1 LLLFTPKPTVAST
14 HHNPSNLTCVLG
26 ISSSSLKTLYSCL
39 RIAANDQL
47 GGRSTE
53 INNVQEIALP
63 PRVYFNFERD
73 KLYFREDW
81 NKGVQGSWSC
91 IMQFIDLLNESDL
104 KRVKGLG
111 FDVNARVCSLRPSG
125 HYPILAGWD
134 SLETLYLGFVGVKL
148 GSHCLIG
155 FRELGRKDYS
165 AFMRRYRKNPCWRSM
180 QSWPEDVDA
189 VEQLRAEVPTMYQ
202 GYWEKLEL
210 VSIVQL

>member
-1 LLLFTPKPTVAST
+1 VALKHYTVAFASQ
-14 HHNPSNLTCVLG
+14 PM
-26 ISSSSLKTLYSCL
+26 
-39 RIAANDQL
+39 
-47 GGRSTE
+47 
-53 INNVQEIALP
+53 INWEDAPPEVDNVQEIVLP

-73 KLYFREDW
+73 TLYFREDW
-81 NKGVQGSWSC
+81 NRGVQGSWSC

-134 SLETLYLGFVGVKL
+134 SLETLYLGFEGVKL
-148 GSHCLIG
+148 ESHCLIG

-180 QSWPEDVDA
+180 RDWPEDVEA
-189 VEQLRAEVPTMYQ
+189 IRQLRADVPTMYQ
-202 GYWEKLEL
+202 GYWERRDQFLERLDL